1 MIKQKEII
9 DKIDKD
15 FGKTFCVKPF
25 TEISTSSVGHMKL
38 CCFSRSVGSNNM
50 SYYENNFAKVF
61 HNNDDLRSIR
71 KEMLEGKRIKECRNC
86 YIEEKAGK
94 VSQRQEEN
102 LIMYNENRKTFD
114 DIVNNGTA
122 IIKSIDL
129 KFGNKCNYA
138 CIMCDTGSSS
148 LHTKEIEANP
158 HPDDVK
164 QVINVEP
171 YYFDFPDEK
180 MDDLLSISSNLVSIK
195 STGGEPFLLD
205 GFKDYIKKLVEKG
218 YAKNIDFRTVSN
230 GTIDCSDLLPYM
242 NQFKSFT
249 ISWSIDGTD
258 KVYNFIRYPGRFDR
272 MSRIHKAVAKSVMDN
287 NYYNI
292 KLKLDP
298 TIQLFNVHNI
308 IDLLKYAESLKVI
321 KMVEMGYIYRDPRYL
336 DVSLMPYN
344 MLCEIFDKADREIKN
359 ISVPNNYKDIKKL
372 VFQKY
377 DEWRPEQKEEIF
389 QLTQS
394 MVRYWKRVRKMEVRD
409 HIDFYNT
416 LVHYYDRDK

>member
-1 MIKQKEII
+1 
-9 DKIDKD
+9 
-15 FGKTFCVKPF
+15 
-25 TEISTSSVGHMKL
+25 
-38 CCFSRSVGSNNM
+38 
-50 SYYENNFAKVF
+50 
-61 HNNDDLRSIR
+61 
-71 KEMLEGKRIKECRNC
+71 
-86 YIEEKAGK
+86 
-94 VSQRQEEN
+94 
-102 LIMYNENRKTFD
+102 
-114 DIVNNGTA
+114 
-122 IIKSIDL
+122 
-129 KFGNKCNYA
+129 
-138 CIMCDTGSSS
+138 MCDTGSSS

-158 HPDDVK
+158 HPDNVK

-344 MLCEIFDKADREIKN
+344 MLCEIFHKADREIKN